1 MRTLPTLSDLLP
13 EYEAAIQALRRDG
26 TLTPAQ
32 GLDLVVAFYREVR
45 IGTAAAGDANDE
57 DMLLFQYGTQDWHD
71 GRGAFFGLDITR
83 QVIVEEDEEPLIYQL
98 SLKFE
103 FDPAPFSAC
112 NSYNSWSTTL
122 PELTEW
128 ASHQKATV
136 GFQVAQD
143 MVFRAVKVNVQEV

>member
-13 EYEAAIQALRRDG
+13 DYEAAIRTLRRNG

-32 GLDLVVAFYREVR
+32 GFDLVVAFYRQVR
-45 IGTAAAGDANDE
+45 IGAAVAGDANDE

-83 QVIVEEDEEPLIYQL
+83 QVIINDAEEQLIYQL
-98 SLKFE
+98 SLAFE

-112 NSYNSWSTTL
+112 PPYNSWSTTIPAL
-122 PELTEW
+122 DEW
-128 ASHQKATV
+128 SSSQKATE
-136 GFQVAQD
+136 GFQLAQARPC
-143 MVFRAVKVNVQEV
+143 RAINLGMQQV